1 MAIGFNFDDDF
12 SYGRDDERDS
22 QIAELKQA
30 LAEMRQALADLLYVS
45 EYDFEECDFGPAY
58 GINREREEQAQHQA
72 RHLTKGLRPSW
83 FKERSIKS
91 LKQFGV

>member
-1 MAIGFNFDDDF
+1 MF
-12 SYGRDDERDS
+12 SSINDMIDERDS

-30 LAEMRQALADLLYVS
+30 LADLLYVS
-45 EYDFEECDFGPAY
+45 EYDFEDCDFGPAY

-83 FKERSIKS
+83 FKERSIRS